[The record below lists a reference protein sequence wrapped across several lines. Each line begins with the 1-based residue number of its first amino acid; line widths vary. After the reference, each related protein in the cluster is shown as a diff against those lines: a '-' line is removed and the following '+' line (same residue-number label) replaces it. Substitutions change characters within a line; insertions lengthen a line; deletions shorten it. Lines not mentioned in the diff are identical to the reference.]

1 MGNIAKSWKRVSCKQ
16 SGRLP
21 SDARKYSELE
31 RSPWPGRPLGV
42 QRSLVTEYLWVG
54 VLPHAASGM
63 ELTWFSVA
71 FTLESTESLANLLI
85 SRPNPS
91 VGTAVH

>member
-16 SGRLP
+16 SGR
-21 SDARKYSELE
+21 RCSELE
-31 RSPWPGRPLGV
+31 RRPWPSRPLGV

-63 ELTWFSVA
+63 RLTWFSVG
-71 FTLESTESLANLLI
+71 FTLASTESLANLLI
-85 SRPNPS
+85 SGRNPS